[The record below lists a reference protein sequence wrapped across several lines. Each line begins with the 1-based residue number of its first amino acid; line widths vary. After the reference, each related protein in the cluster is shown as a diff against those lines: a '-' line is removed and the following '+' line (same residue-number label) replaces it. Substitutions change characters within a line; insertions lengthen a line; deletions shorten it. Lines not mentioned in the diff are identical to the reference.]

1 MPGHVIVGP
10 HHQCPSCG
18 RSFGSE
24 EELSMHVPECAAYKT
39 ATPSGQHRHDVT
51 DEERENDGQWKS
63 VP

>member
-1 MPGHVIVGP
+1 
-10 HHQCPSCG
+10 
-18 RSFGSE
+18 
-24 EELSMHVPECAAYKT
+24 MHVPECAAYKT